1 MNAPMVYLI
10 NRGLTEDKIERLKS
24 LLSLTP
30 LQAIAVTSPQD
41 ADYARTLDLQPELVS
56 LLHRPI
62 AVIGDFQN
70 DCTALGEGPPC
81 RLL

>member
-1 MNAPMVYLI
+1 MNIPMVYLI
-10 NRGLTEDKIERLKS
+10 NRGMTEQKKEELRR

-41 ADYARTLDLQPELVS
+41 ADYARTLDLSPDMIS
-56 LLHRPI
+56 LLGRPI
-62 AVIGDFQN
+62 AIIGDFYD